1 MTPEDI
7 DRDLEW
13 EVEKIVKSE
22 IISYE

>member
-7 DRDLEW
+7 DGDLEW
-13 EVEKIVKSE
+13 DVEKKVKSE

>member
-7 DRDLEW
+7 DGDLEW
-13 EVEKIVKSE
+13 EVEKIANSE